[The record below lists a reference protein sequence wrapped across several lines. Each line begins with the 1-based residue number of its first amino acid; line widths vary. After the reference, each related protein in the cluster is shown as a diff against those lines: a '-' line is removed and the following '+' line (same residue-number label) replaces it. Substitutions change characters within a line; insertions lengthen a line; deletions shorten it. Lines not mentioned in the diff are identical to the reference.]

1 MLEYGIYKLAEELC
15 NILIQEGEIVTNKQ
29 ELINRYRGIIY
40 RSAFESVYALDPELY
55 QKRYRC
61 IEFLVNRR
69 ATYSYVSIF
78 LAIMSNGT
86 FEVIFGG
93 RCTGLR
99 GTKSKLSTVWRY
111 LEKQFLQ
118 E

>member
-15 NILIQEGEIVTNKQ
+15 NMAIIEGEIVTNKQ

-40 RSAFESVYALDPELY
+40 RAAFESVYKLDPELY
-55 QKRYRC
+55 QKRYTGIDFTFDRGG
-61 IEFLVNRR
+61 
-69 ATYSYVSIF
+69 TYSYTSIF
-78 LAIMSNGT
+78 LAIMRNGT

-93 RCTGLR
+93 RIKRIG

-111 LEKQFLQ
+111 LAKEFFQ